1 MSWTWRALRG
11 HSVTFAV
18 LFACGLLGGSVLA
31 AFRHLLTELGA
42 PWYAWLLVPIVAI
55 AYLAKKE
62 TEWLPDERVRKR
74 WARGLFFGS
83 ILLAVL
89 IAKYGPARGDQ
100 PANESGSDGVPPS
113 RTSP

>member
-18 LFACGLLGGSVLA
+18 LFACAVLGISVIA
-31 AFRHLLTELGA
+31 GFRHLLSELGA

-62 TEWLPDERVRKR
+62 PEWLPDPRVRKR

-83 ILLAVL
+83 IILAVTL
-89 IAKYGPARGDQ
+89 AKFGPSRNRHAPVEVPVDAPARQ
-100 PANESGSDGVPPS
+100 
-113 RTSP
+113 R